1 VNRRGFDHLVAE
13 ISVAVGVRIPRYA
26 LWSHLH
32 ESGANP
38 DALTARDSAAY
49 CGAPL
54 EDFLAARG
62 LRLDARAKR
71 RLRRCVA
78 RFDPDTP
85 TPEEL
90 LFGAR

>member
-32 ESGANP
+32 EHGADP
-38 DALTARDSAAY
+38 DALTARASAAY
-49 CGAPL
+49 CGQPL
-54 EDFLAARG
+54 ETFLAARG
-62 LRLDARAKR
+62 LHIDARAQR

-78 RFDPDTP
+78 RFDPNVP